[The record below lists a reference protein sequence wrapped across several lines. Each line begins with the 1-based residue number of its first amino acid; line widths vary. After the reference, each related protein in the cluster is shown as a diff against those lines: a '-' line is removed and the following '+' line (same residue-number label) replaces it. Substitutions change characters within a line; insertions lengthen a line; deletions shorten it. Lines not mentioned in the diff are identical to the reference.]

1 MFSLFSV
8 SEGCERI
15 VNTAVRANI
24 IIYLTKEYHMGAA
37 PSAVIVFSY
46 QAATNFLPIFGAILS
61 DALWGRFL
69 TISVTLIACT
79 IVRFSYLPIYKN
91 FFLI

>member
-15 VNTAVRANI
+15 VNTAVSANI

-37 PSAVIVFSY
+37 PSAIIVFAY

-61 DALWGRFL
+61 VGTLSHNL
-69 TISVTLIACT
+69 THTYCMHNCKI
-79 IVRFSYLPIYKN
+79 
-91 FFLI
+91 